1 MVVYVHHAH
10 NHGAAR
16 IERQLL
22 EAPSFIEATHAV
34 IERMRDHANAANG
47 LGCAQGGF
55 ERKPQ
60 EVRGVAL
67 SLIILVYGELAE
79 QYGRHGIGAVA
90 LLRLGKERAFDVR
103 SAQSDVTY
111 DAPRRR
117 VGDDTHARDIIG
129 LIEPG
134 MATKP
139 VVERVP
145 PAIEEITVVI
155 FGQRARRRRRHDV
168 QRSQDGERRASSASA
183 GIGSAGRLIHAS
195 NASQSLA
202 GIVMTPR

>member
-1 MVVYVHHAH
+1 MAERYDNESLAADALQRHAELNGGVAMAISFRLTAKMVVYVHHAH

-79 QYGRHGIGAVA
+79 QYGRHGIGRLRCCGLGRNARSMCAA
-90 LLRLGKERAFDVR
+90 LK
-103 SAQSDVTY
+103 VT
-111 DAPRRR
+111 
-117 VGDDTHARDIIG
+117 
-129 LIEPG
+129 
-134 MATKP
+134 
-139 VVERVP
+139 
-145 PAIEEITVVI
+145 
-155 FGQRARRRRRHDV
+155 
-168 QRSQDGERRASSASA
+168 
-183 GIGSAGRLIHAS
+183 
-195 NASQSLA
+195 
-202 GIVMTPR
+202 